1 MERQKELLLLFEH
14 LSGQA
19 GPHGVLYDE
28 SLSDVIKVRM
38 GPAHGVWSSLVS
50 LPPPEE

>member
-38 GPAHGVWSSLVS
+38 RSGHGSRSSLVP

>member
-38 GPAHGVWSSLVS
+38 RSGHGSWISLVP
-50 LPPPEE
+50 LPPPQE